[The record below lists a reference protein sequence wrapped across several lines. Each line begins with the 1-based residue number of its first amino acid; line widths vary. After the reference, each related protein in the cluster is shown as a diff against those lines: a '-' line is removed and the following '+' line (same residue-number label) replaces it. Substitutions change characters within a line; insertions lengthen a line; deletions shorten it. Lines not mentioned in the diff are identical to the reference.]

1 MTERR
6 EGWWKWLCSCTS
18 GRSHLHCLNDS
29 KWFPS
34 QIRSD
39 NIVHPEF
46 SAFYVDLSCR
56 GGGGGVGWC
65 GLYKT
70 EETDIDPSK
79 GFNACVITCKQLHLL
94 HIGLGWLWQG
104 VVWNRIELGNV
115 LVAWG
120 WLLGGHL
127 SYHLGP
133 TSNIGSAEIQSMQWV
148 KITKQWK
155 VKPFLGKCE
164 NVLPVVKS

>member
-46 SAFYVDLSCR
+46 SAFYVDFSCR
-56 GGGGGVGWC
+56 GGGIGGVGWC

-70 EETDIDPSK
+70 EETIIDSSK
-79 GFNACVITCKQLHLL
+79 GFNACLSLSFYGRCSLIAPYVFTDWGLPWSMVCLQLPRPKLRRSSSSFSFSLPKPPASSSPAPLSSL
-94 HIGLGWLWQG
+94 HK
-104 VVWNRIELGNV
+104 
-115 LVAWG
+115 
-120 WLLGGHL
+120 
-127 SYHLGP
+127 SPLGP
-133 TSNIGSAEIQSMQWV
+133 
-148 KITKQWK
+148 
-155 VKPFLGKCE
+155 PC
-164 NVLPVVKS
+164 